1 MFSLKCGKLKGQK
14 REKIAGEGTESGPG
28 GKEDGMFQPGELVV
42 YGSTG
47 VCRVEGFAGL
57 NRPGEDR
64 GRRYYLLKPLWQ
76 DGVIYAPVGSEKVPM
91 RPVMS
96 RAEAE
101 ALIDRMP
108 GIPAASCQG
117 ATAQAL
123 AQQYQSAVRD
133 GGHQALIEMMKAIYR
148 KRGQAEAKKRR
159 LGMVDERY
167 MKQAERLLYGELA
180 TALEIP
186 YDGVEDYIA
195 ARLEEAEES
204 AGA

>member
-1 MFSLKCGKLKGQK
+1 
-14 REKIAGEGTESGPG
+14 
-28 GKEDGMFQPGELVV
+28 MFQIGELVM

-47 VCRVEGFAGL
+47 VCRVEGISGL
-57 NRPGEDR
+57 DQPGGDR
-64 GRRYYLLKPLWQ
+64 GKRYYLLKPLWQ
-76 DGVIYAPVGSEKVPM
+76 DGMIYAPVDSEKVPM
-91 RPVMS
+91 RPVMG

-108 GIPAASCQG
+108 EIPAAACRG
-117 ATAQAL
+117 GTPQAL

-148 KRGQAEAKKRR
+148 KRAQAEAKNRR
-159 LGMVDERY
+159 LGLVDERY

-180 TALEIP
+180 TALEVP
-186 YDGVEDYIA
+186 FDQVAGYVAG
-195 ARLEEAEES
+195 RLEADSEAGS

>member
-1 MFSLKCGKLKGQK
+1 
-14 REKIAGEGTESGPG
+14 
-28 GKEDGMFQPGELVV
+28 MFQPGELVV

-57 NRPGEDR
+57 DRPGGDR
-64 GRRYYLLKPLWQ
+64 EKQYYLLKPLWQ
-76 DGVIYAPVGSEKVPM
+76 DGVIYAPVDSEKVPM
-91 RPVMS
+91 RPVIS
-96 RAEAE
+96 REEAE
-101 ALIDRMP
+101 ALIERMP
-108 GIPAASCQG
+108 GIPAAACRG
-117 ATAQAL
+117 GTAQAL

-133 GGHQALIEMMKAIYR
+133 GGHQALIEMMKAIRR
-148 KRGQAEAKKRR
+148 KRGVAESKNRR

-195 ARLEEAEES
+195 ARLEGAP
-204 AGA
+204 AGAGA

>member
-1 MFSLKCGKLKGQK
+1 
-14 REKIAGEGTESGPG
+14 
-28 GKEDGMFQPGELVV
+28 MFQIGELVV

-47 VCRVEGFAGL
+47 VCRVEGISGL
-57 NRPGEDR
+57 DQPGEDR
-64 GRRYYLLKPLWQ
+64 GKRYYLLKPLWQ
-76 DGVIYAPVGSEKVPM
+76 EGMIYAPVDSEKVPM
-91 RPVMS
+91 RPVMG

-108 GIPAASCQG
+108 DIPAAACRG
-117 ATAQAL
+117 NTAQAL

-133 GGHQALIEMMKAIYR
+133 GGHQALIQMMKAIHH
-148 KRGQAEAKKRR
+148 KRGVAESKNRR

-180 TALEIP
+180 TALDIGFDE
-186 YDGVEDYIA
+186 VEPYIA
-195 ARLEEAEES
+195 SRIEGGGAAE

>member
-1 MFSLKCGKLKGQK
+1 MFQ
-14 REKIAGEGTESGPG
+14 AGE
-28 GKEDGMFQPGELVV
+28 LLV

-47 VCRVEGFAGL
+47 VCRVEEITEL
-57 NRPGEDR
+57 NHTVRDR
-64 GRRYYLLKPLWQ
+64 GRRYYVLKPLWQ
-76 DGVIYAPVGSEKVPM
+76 DGVIYAPVDSEKVPM

-96 RAEAE
+96 REEADT
-101 ALIDRMP
+101 LIDRMP
-108 GIPAASCQG
+108 GIQAAVCRGS
-117 ATAQAL
+117 TPQAL
-123 AQQYQSAVRD
+123 AQQYQSAVKE

-148 KRGQAEAKKRR
+148 KRGQAEAKNRR
-159 LGMVDERY
+159 LGLVDERY

-195 ARLEEAEES
+195 ARLEEPAE

>member
-1 MFSLKCGKLKGQK
+1 MFQ
-14 REKIAGEGTESGPG
+14 AGE
-28 GKEDGMFQPGELVV
+28 LLV

-47 VCRVEGFAGL
+47 VCRVEEITEL
-57 NRPGEDR
+57 DNSVRDR
-64 GRRYYLLKPLWQ
+64 GRRYYVLKPLWQ
-76 DGVIYAPVGSEKVPM
+76 DGVIYAPVNSEKVSM

-96 RAEAE
+96 REEAD

-108 GIPAASCQG
+108 GIQAAVCRRG
-117 ATAQAL
+117 TPQAL
-123 AQQYQSAVRD
+123 AQQYQSAVKE

-148 KRGQAEAKKRR
+148 KRGLAEAKNRR

-186 YDGVEDYIA
+186 YDQVEGYIA
-195 ARLEEAEES
+195 GRLEGAAES
-204 AGA
+204 AG